1 MARTDRL
8 LRLLQAMRVMSP
20 PITAARLAEET
31 GVSLRALYRDIDSLR
46 GAGAQIDGERG
57 YGYRLIED
65 HTLPPQTLDRIEIE
79 ALVLGLAEVRQ
90 MGDPALAKAASSAL
104 AKVAASLTGEGEE
117 QLMHAIS
124 QVYRPDGRMPS
135 SVDMNMIRQACWR
148 EQSIA
153 LTYADKLGNITQR
166 IILPLG
172 IVYAERV
179 LTVLAWCCL
188 REAFR
193 MFRADRIIDA
203 GLAGASFR
211 PRRAVLLRTYLAE
224 LKSLPA

>member
-8 LRLLQAMRVMSP
+8 LRLLQAMRVMAP
-20 PITAARLAEET
+20 PITALRLAEET
-31 GVSLRALYRDIDSLR
+31 GVSLRSLYRDIDSLR

-65 HTLPPQTLDRIEIE
+65 YSLPPQTLDRIEIE

-90 MGDPALAKAASSAL
+90 MGDPALAKAAASVL
-104 AKVAASLTGEGEE
+104 AKVAATLTDDGEQ

-124 QVYRPDGRMPS
+124 QVYRPESGQRS
-135 SVDMNMIRQACWR
+135 AVDVNMIRQACWR

-153 LTYADKLGNITQR
+153 LSYADKQGTVTQR
-166 IILPLG
+166 TILPLA
-172 IVYAERV
+172 IVYSQNA

-193 MFRADRIIDA
+193 MFRADRMIEASTA
-203 GLAGASFR
+203 GTSFR
-211 PRRAVLLRTYLAE
+211 PRRAALLRTYLAE
-224 LKSLPA
+224 LNAHG